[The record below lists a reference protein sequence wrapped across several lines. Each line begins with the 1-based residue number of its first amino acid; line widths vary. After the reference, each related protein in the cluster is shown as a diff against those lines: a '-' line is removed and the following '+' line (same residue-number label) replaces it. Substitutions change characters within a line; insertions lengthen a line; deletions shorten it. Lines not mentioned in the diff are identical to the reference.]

1 VVENALV
8 LAATR
13 RLIRRP
19 DAPPL
24 GVVRSLAY
32 FLPAIEEVPEL
43 RVSPDYFQHLRQKTR
58 PNLATPLA
66 SLPSMMKTTP
76 HACGV
81 DDIACPSPEQGFGVD
96 NAGVTSLLFRIR
108 FSEWVTSTE
117 RYRVILG
124 EHRSRSEWTTEARR
138 FNA

>member
-1 VVENALV
+1 VS
-8 LAATR
+8 
-13 RLIRRP
+13 
-19 DAPPL
+19 APTTSSISD
-24 GVVRSLAY
+24 RNST
-32 FLPAIEEVPEL
+32 
-43 RVSPDYFQHLRQKTR
+43 D
-58 PNLATPLA
+58 LATPLA